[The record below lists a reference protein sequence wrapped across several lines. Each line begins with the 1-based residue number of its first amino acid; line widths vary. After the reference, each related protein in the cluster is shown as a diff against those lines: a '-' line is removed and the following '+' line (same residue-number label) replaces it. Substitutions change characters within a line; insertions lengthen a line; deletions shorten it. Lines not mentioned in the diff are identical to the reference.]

1 MILDDKTPDPKY
13 FGSFGA
19 KLAYKG
25 IELSGDFYFSG
36 GNYIYNHINFFT
48 QSDGSMI
55 DQNLDKKLLYNQW
68 TKPGDITNIPKQ
80 SLNNQSYQST
90 RYLEDASYLRL
101 RNITLAYTLPK
112 RWLKPLRMEN
122 LRVYA
127 QGLNLFTIT
136 KFSGLDPEV
145 GDSPTTGLA
154 ATAGPA
160 ASVLDF
166 SFPAARTIM
175 FGIEIGF

>member
-1 MILDDKTPDPKY
+1 MCKQIA
-13 FGSFGA
+13 F
-19 KLAYKG
+19 
-25 IELSGDFYFSG
+25 
-36 GNYIYNHINFFT
+36 IYNHINFFT

-122 LRVYA
+122 LRIYA

-136 KFSGLDPEV
+136 NFSGLDPEV